1 MQVLGDTRKTQR
13 YIKYASILATI
24 VLFSLTYLLMRSTK
38 GDIDSKL
45 IFLLL
50 YFDIVFVLLVCFFV
64 YKKIKNI
71 LYLKTSKGEGKH
83 FHRQVIVLFSC
94 ITILPSVCVFVF
106 SMLFFNIG
114 IENLFKSP
122 VKNVIDNAEQVAGI
136 YIDDMKLNLENFVNG
151 ISGQISKCINGI
163 SIDRKKIKTI
173 LEEETE
179 SIKVEAVLLQAIDKN
194 SANVIASTPF
204 SLSIQFEKIPNE
216 LMYLNNGEIIAWE
229 FGDLVL
235 SAMMIN
241 KNLGIYLITSTPI
254 DGIIL
259 DHKHKIKAAVTEY
272 SNLATQR
279 SGLKF
284 SFMTF
289 FSVITILLLLTSG
302 FVGVV
307 FANRILKPIKKLIT
321 ATKNITSGDYNNP
334 IKIGKS
340 KSEFDVLI
348 ATFNDMMS
356 KLEQQKQQ
364 LIISNKQNAWRDIA
378 RKIAHE
384 IKNPLTPIQLSAE
397 RLKNKYQ
404 KEITTNP
411 DVFNSC
417 IDTIIRQV
425 KCIGNLVKEF
435 SDFARMP
442 APKIENVDIIK
453 LIKEVMFIQSNAHKN
468 ISFHQSYDRD
478 EFFCRM
484 DQSQMNQVMMN
495 IIQNAVNS
503 IDENNLKTHSFIG
516 NIVVDFSIKNNVIY
530 LSIEDDGPGFS
541 DSSIQKALDPYYT
554 TRDAGTGLGLA
565 IVHKILTDH
574 FGEITLGK
582 SKILGGAKVLIEIPS
597 DYKNMKEGI

>member
-1 MQVLGDTRKTQR
+1 
-13 YIKYASILATI
+13 
-24 VLFSLTYLLMRSTK
+24 
-38 GDIDSKL
+38 
-45 IFLLL
+45 
-50 YFDIVFVLLVCFFV
+50 
-64 YKKIKNI
+64 
-71 LYLKTSKGEGKH
+71 
-83 FHRQVIVLFSC
+83 
-94 ITILPSVCVFVF
+94 
-106 SMLFFNIG
+106 MLFFNIG

-122 VKNVIDNAEQVAGI
+122 VKNVIDNAEQVASI
-136 YIDDMKLNLENFVNG
+136 YIDDMKLNLENFVSG
-151 ISGQISKCINGI
+151 IGGQVNKCINGL
-163 SIDRKKIKTI
+163 SIDPQKIKSI

-179 SIKVEAVLLQAIDKN
+179 TIKVEAVVLQAIDKN
-194 SANVIASTPF
+194 STKVIASTPF

-216 LMYLNNGEIIAWE
+216 LMYVDNGGVIAWE
-229 FGDLVL
+229 SGDLVL

-254 DGIIL
+254 DSIIL
-259 DHKHKIKAAVTEY
+259 EHKHKIKTAVTEY

-279 SGLKF
+279 SGLKL

-289 FSVITILLLLTSG
+289 FSVITVLLLLTSG
-302 FVGVV
+302 VVGVI
-307 FANRILKPIKKLIT
+307 FANKILRPINKLIT
-321 ATKNITSGDYNNP
+321 ATKNITSGDYNTP
-334 IKIGKS
+334 INIEKS

-348 ATFNDMMS
+348 MTFNDMMS

-404 KEITTNP
+404 CEITSNP
-411 DVFNSC
+411 EVFNSC

-453 LIKEVMFIQSNAHKN
+453 LIKEVIFIQSNAHKN
-468 ISFHQSYDRD
+468 IGFHQSYDRD
-478 EFFCRM
+478 EFFCEI
-484 DQSQMNQVMMN
+484 DQSQINQVMMN
-495 IIQNAVNS
+495 VIQNAINS
-503 IDENNLKTHSFIG
+503 INENNLKTNSSIG
-516 NIVVDFSIKNNVIY
+516 NIVTDFYVKNNIIY

-541 DSSIQKALDPYYT
+541 DNSIDKALDPYYT
-554 TRDAGTGLGLA
+554 TREMGTGLGLA

-574 FGEITLGK
+574 SGEIILGK
-582 SKILGGAKVLIEIPS
+582 SKVLGGAQVSIEIPC
-597 DYKNMKEGI
+597 DYKNMKEGV